1 MEKTKTEKKNE
12 NENEKEK
19 KEKSDNED
27 STFGKVVDVVD
38 RIADKIIRV
47 WKEKRKDENS
57 EDLKKEREVF

>member
-38 RIADKIIRV
+38 RIADKIIKF
-47 WKEKRKDENS
+47 WSEK
-57 EDLKKEREVF
+57 KKMKNLTT